1 MLVTLLREER
11 MRSFLSQVCD
21 QLNMRWAWEK
31 VKRAS
36 VPGDIWI
43 DEADLAH
50 FEVHLG
56 RELRSLGDDLCSGR
70 FRMSPIRPMAFPK
83 NPDGDGNPRVRQYF
97 HFAVRDQVA
106 WTAVVNVLG
115 HHVDARMPVW
125 SYGNRLFRSAWI
137 EEDPHGNRIRKV
149 GPYRHS
155 SGRIYRPFQQAW
167 PLFRRHIALAVS
179 AAAHGHAKEDNLDD
193 DEREELGLQ
202 RRMRQA
208 DQCPFVLADYWT
220 NLSTDTDKSEIYWA
234 SVDLEKF
241 YPSIPLT
248 ACVDAISQSV
258 PAELRQEV
266 QRLLKTL
273 TQLPLD
279 LEGWTNAELKLIE
292 LDESRKTF
300 HKIPTGLM
308 VSGFLANAALL
319 KVDQEVQQTLPR
331 GRVAHFRYVDDHVIL
346 AKTFEELLKWI
357 DHYKEVIDRLGS
369 GASINPAKTEPKALG
384 DFLGASDT
392 SKCVAGSDLWIRA
405 QDECRLDPEFPT
417 PLMTKTIALVSAIG
431 RTDFTALEDNELSIL
446 SQQLEHLLLVDVPE
460 AEMPER
466 TRLAFA
472 ATRLARVAEARL
484 AAPETLD
491 VRHGGSGQ
499 SRTTGSHATS
509 RKGESVSFD
518 PVASLTGINDPQINA
533 RLAGIADRVFGLVR
547 RVLRKRPDRV
557 RLWTHALTIAR
568 RLGAT
573 GLEHLFDDIERYAR
587 DPVNRLAASY
597 ILGNSYAVLAAETL
611 RATQLLVDTNA
622 AGWRRAA
629 ALRSLQD
636 IARFTNRGLP
646 EADRWFVQKSLNQL
660 FISVYCATV
669 LLEQSPGSLQL
680 LGQRLSQS
688 FVDRGRSLLSSN
700 DVPPDL
706 RVALAWWGCKFDLR
720 KPVRRASDL
729 IIHLGTLVEGLPES
743 DDLWTFFPADVPI
756 ATLLRIAS
764 APRPTQANQEGWW
777 FDALMGRP
785 DRPDIQQVTAR
796 SPAASRVR
804 ASLEG
809 AETGKL
815 LPLPV
820 WATKIWNSHDPEI
833 TKEWRLGEWACL
845 EIVRQAALLLS
856 STAET
861 LDQAYLKR
869 ASRKDTY
876 TRSHCAH
883 PLNFALPSHL
893 IDTTAVSWHEW
904 RQKLREPRI
913 GALRHI
919 PQRRQIYDRRYAP
932 LVVSDI
938 GAAQNPIRGL
948 GLCLFALLSRS
959 FLLPA
964 QWNGLGH
971 ESMLRHLPQ
980 LLRDEITYSSATLG
994 VLEACL
1000 QPRAAENVFA
1010 GLNQTWSL
1018 NFDDD
1023 TEHDPVS
1030 LVDTADLAR
1039 VISIAQNELEA
1050 NQISTFNQQSRQV
1063 TPVNLMHLTDA
1074 DWKRYFEMGP
1084 T

>member
-1 MLVTLLREER
+1 ML
-11 MRSFLSQVCD
+11 SFLSQVCD

-43 DEADLAH
+43 DEADLAS

-56 RELRSLGDDLCSGR
+56 RELQSLSDDLRSGK

-97 HFAVRDQVA
+97 HFTVRDQVA

-115 HHVDARMPVW
+115 SYVDAQMPVW

-137 EEDPHGNRIRKV
+137 EEDIHGKKTRKV

-167 PLFRRHIALAVS
+167 PLFRRHVALAVS
-179 AAAHGHAKEDNLDD
+179 AAAHGHDRVDNLDD

-202 RRMRQA
+202 HRMHKA
-208 DQCPFVLADYWT
+208 DRCPFVLADYWT
-220 NLSTDTDKSEIYWA
+220 SSPTDDNKSDIYWA

-248 ACVDAISQSV
+248 ACVDAICQAV
-258 PAELRQEV
+258 PADLRPQVEP
-266 QRLLKTL
+266 LLKTL

-279 LEGWTNAELKLIE
+279 LDGWTDTDLRHIE

-300 HKIPTGLM
+300 RRIPTGLM

-319 KVDQEVQQTLPR
+319 QVDQEVQKSLPS

-346 AKTFEELLKWI
+346 AKTFEELVKWI
-357 DHYKEVIDRLGS
+357 DHYKGVIERLGS
-369 GASINPAKTEPKALG
+369 GACINPAKTEPKALG
-384 DFLGASDT
+384 ELLGTSDAS
-392 SKCVAGSDLWIRA
+392 KRLAGSSEWNRA
-405 QDECRLDPEFPT
+405 RDECRLDPEFPT

-484 AAPETLD
+484 AAPETLNTRD
-491 VRHGGSGQ
+491 RGPGP
-499 SRTTGSHATS
+499 SRATGSPADGFKYQDS
-509 RKGESVSFD
+509 SSD
-518 PVASLTGINDPQINA
+518 PIASLTGITDAQIHA
-533 RLAGIADRVFGLVR
+533 RLAGIADRVFGMVR
-547 RVLRKRPDRV
+547 RVLHERPDRV

-573 GLEHLFDDIERYAR
+573 GLELLFDDINRYALDR
-587 DPVNRLAASY
+587 VNRLAASY
-597 ILGNSYAVLAAETL
+597 ILGNSYAVLAAETV
-611 RATQLLVDTNA
+611 RAAQLLVDTNA

-629 ALRSLQD
+629 ALRSLRD
-636 IARFTNRGLP
+636 IARLTNRGVP
-646 EADRWFVQKSLNQL
+646 VADRWFVQKSLNQ
-660 FISVYCATV
+660 FFVGVYCAAV

-680 LGQRLSQS
+680 LGQQLSQS
-688 FVDRGRSLLSSN
+688 FVDKGRALLSSD
-700 DVPPDL
+700 DVAPDL

-720 KPVRRASDL
+720 KPVRRASEL
-729 IIHLGTLVEGLPES
+729 ILHLGTLVDDLPES
-743 DDLWTFFPADVPI
+743 DDLWTFFPADAPI
-756 ATLLRIAS
+756 APLARIAS
-764 APRPTQANQEGWW
+764 STRPAKTRQEGWW
-777 FDALMGRP
+777 FDALMGRLN
-785 DRPDIQQVTAR
+785 RSDIQQATTH

-804 ASLEG
+804 ALLDG
-809 AETGKL
+809 TDMGKL

-820 WATKIWNSHDPEI
+820 WATKIWSSHDPGI
-833 TKEWRLGEWACL
+833 KQEWRIGEWTCL

-856 STAET
+856 TASET
-861 LDQAYLKR
+861 LDQDYLQR
-869 ASRKDTY
+869 ASRKDTD

-893 IDTTAVSWHEW
+893 IDTPTVSWHEW
-904 RQKLREPRI
+904 KQKLRESGVGTLRQVPR
-913 GALRHI
+913 
-919 PQRRQIYDRRYAP
+919 RRQIYDRRYAP
-932 LVVSDI
+932 LVGSEI

-959 FLLPA
+959 FLLPV

-994 VLEACL
+994 ILEACL

-1010 GLNQTWSL
+1010 GLHQAWRPD
-1018 NFDDD
+1018 FDDD

-1030 LVDTADLAR
+1030 LIDTADLAR
-1039 VISIAQNELEA
+1039 IISIAQNELEG

-1063 TPVNLMHLTDA
+1063 TPVNLMHLTEV
-1074 DWKRYFEMGP
+1074 DWKRYFDMG
-1084 T
+1084 TA

>member
-1 MLVTLLREER
+1 MH
-11 MRSFLSQVCD
+11 SFVSQVCD
-21 QLNMRWAWEK
+21 QQNMRWAWEK

-43 DEADLAH
+43 DEADLAY

-56 RELRSLGDDLCSGR
+56 RELQSLGDDLLSR
-70 FRMSPIRPMAFPK
+70 KFRMSPIRPMAFPK

-97 HFAVRDQVA
+97 HFTVRDQVA
-106 WTAVVNVLG
+106 WAAVVNVLG
-115 HHVDARMPVW
+115 RYVDARMPVW

-137 EEDPHGNRIRKV
+137 EEDIHGKKIRKI

-167 PLFRRHIALAVS
+167 PLFRRHVALAVS
-179 AAAHGHAKEDNLDD
+179 AAAQGHKKVENLDD

-202 RRMRQA
+202 HSMHKA
-208 DQCPFVLADYWT
+208 DRCPFVLADYWT
-220 NLSTDTDKSEIYWA
+220 SLPTDANKSDIYWA

-241 YPSIPLT
+241 YPSIPLA

-258 PAELRQEV
+258 PAELRPEV
-266 QRLLKTL
+266 QQLLKTL

-279 LEGWTNAELKLIE
+279 LEGWTDTELKHIE

-300 HKIPTGLM
+300 RRIPTGLL

-319 KVDQEVQQTLPR
+319 QVDQEVKRSLPS

-346 AKTFEELLKWI
+346 AKTFDELVKWI
-357 DHYKEVIDRLGS
+357 DHYKDVIERLGS

-384 DFLGASDT
+384 ELLGTSDAS
-392 SKCVAGSDLWIRA
+392 KRVAGSDQWNRA
-405 QDECRLDPEFPT
+405 QDDCRLDPEFPT

-484 AAPETLD
+484 AAPETLSI
-491 VRHGGSGQ
+491 RHGGSGQ
-499 SRTTGSHATS
+499 SRATGSQAKD
-509 RKGESVSFD
+509 RKGQDSSLD
-518 PVASLTGINDPQINA
+518 PIASLTGINDAQIHA
-533 RLAGIADRVFGLVR
+533 RLVGIADRVFGLVR
-547 RVLRKRPDRV
+547 RVLHERPDRV

-573 GLEHLFDDIERYAR
+573 GLELLFDDIDRYAR

-597 ILGNSYAVLAAETL
+597 ILGNYYAVLAAETV
-611 RATQLLVDTNA
+611 RAAQLLVDTNA

-629 ALRSLQD
+629 ALRSLRD
-636 IARFTNRGLP
+636 IARLTNRGVP
-646 EADRWFVQKSLNQL
+646 AADRWFVQKSLNQ
-660 FISVYCATV
+660 FFVGVYCATV
-669 LLEQSPGSLQL
+669 LLEQSPGTMQL
-680 LGQRLSQS
+680 VGQRLSQP
-688 FVDRGRSLLSSN
+688 FVDKGRALLSSD
-700 DVPPDL
+700 DVAPDL

-729 IIHLGTLVEGLPES
+729 IFHLGTLVDGLPES
-743 DDLWTFFPADVPI
+743 DDLWTFFPADAPI
-756 ATLLRIAS
+756 APLARIAS
-764 APRPTQANQEGWW
+764 ATRSIQANQEGWW
-777 FDALMGRP
+777 FDALMGRL
-785 DRPDIQQVTAR
+785 DLPDIQRVTAL

-804 ASLEG
+804 TLLDGS
-809 AETGKL
+809 ETGNL

-820 WATKIWNSHDPEI
+820 WATRIWGSRDPGI
-833 TKEWRLGEWACL
+833 TKEWRLGEWTCL

-856 STAET
+856 TAAET
-861 LDQAYLKR
+861 LDQNYLQR
-869 ASRKDTY
+869 ASRKGTD

-893 IDTTAVSWHEW
+893 IDTRAVSWQEW
-904 RQKLREPRI
+904 RQKLREP
-913 GALRHI
+913 GVGVLRQV
-919 PQRRQIYDRRYAP
+919 PQRRQIYDRRYSP
-932 LVVSDI
+932 LVVSEI
-938 GAAQNPIRGL
+938 GSAQNPIRGL

-994 VLEACL
+994 ILEACL

-1010 GLNQTWSL
+1010 GLHQAWSPD
-1018 NFDDD
+1018 FDDD

-1030 LVDTADLAR
+1030 LIDVADLAR
-1039 VISIAQNELEA
+1039 IISIAQNELEG

-1063 TPVNLMHLTDA
+1063 TPVNLMHLTDV
-1074 DWKRYFEMGP
+1074 DWKRYFEIGP
-1084 T
+1084 A

>member
-1 MLVTLLREER
+1 
-11 MRSFLSQVCD
+11 
-21 QLNMRWAWEK
+21 MRWAWEK

-43 DEADLAH
+43 DEADVAA

-56 RELRSLGDDLCSGR
+56 RELQRLADDLRSGK

-97 HFAVRDQVA
+97 HFTVRDQVA
-106 WTAVVNVLG
+106 WVAVVNVLG
-115 HHVDARMPVW
+115 RFVDERMPVW

-137 EEDPHGNRIRKV
+137 EEDDLGKKLRKI

-167 PLFRRHIALAVS
+167 PLFRRHVALAVS
-179 AAAHGHAKEDNLDD
+179 AAAHGHGRIDNLDD
-193 DEREELGLQ
+193 DEREELDLQ
-202 RRMRQA
+202 RRMHKA
-208 DQCPFVLADYWT
+208 DRCPFVLAEYWT
-220 NLSTDTDKSEIYWA
+220 SLPTDANKSDIYWA

-241 YPSIPLT
+241 YPSIPLA

-258 PAELRQEV
+258 PADFRSEV
-266 QRLLKTL
+266 LQLLKTL
-273 TQLPLD
+273 TYLPLD
-279 LEGWTNAELKLIE
+279 LTGWTDAELKHIE

-300 HKIPTGLM
+300 RRIPTGLM

-319 KVDQEVQQTLPR
+319 KVDEEVQKSLPS

-346 AKTFEELLKWI
+346 AKTFEELVKWI
-357 DHYKEVIDRLGS
+357 EHYKSVIERLGS
-369 GASINPAKTEPKALG
+369 GASINPAKTEPEALG
-384 DFLGASDT
+384 VLLGTSDAI
-392 SKCVAGSDLWIRA
+392 KRAAGSAQWIRA
-405 QDECRLDPEFPT
+405 KDDCRLDPEFPT

-484 AAPETLD
+484 ASPETLD
-491 VRHGGSGQ
+491 IRHAGVG
-499 SRTTGSHATS
+499 RTRLVGVPTKGH
-509 RKGESVSFD
+509 KGEDSSID
-518 PVASLTGINDPQINA
+518 PIASLTGINDAQIHA
-533 RLAGIADRVFGLVR
+533 RLAGTADRVFALVR
-547 RVLRKRPDRV
+547 RVLHKRPDRV

-573 GLEHLFDDIERYAR
+573 GLELLFNDIDRYAR

-597 ILGNSYAVLAAETL
+597 VLGNSYAVLAAETV
-611 RATQLLVDTNA
+611 RAAQLLVDTNA

-629 ALRSLQD
+629 ALRSLRD
-636 IARFTNRGLP
+636 IARLTNRGIP
-646 EADRWFVQKSLNQL
+646 AADRWFVQKSLNQ
-660 FISVYCATV
+660 FFVGVYCANV
-669 LLEQSPGSLQL
+669 LLEQSPDCSQL
-680 LGQRLSQS
+680 LGQRLSQA
-688 FVDRGRSLLSSN
+688 FVDKGRALLSTDS
-700 DVPPDL
+700 VAPDL

-729 IIHLGTLVEGLPES
+729 IFHLGTLVDGLPES
-743 DDLWTFFPADVPI
+743 DDLWTFFPADAPI
-756 ATLLRIAS
+756 APLVRIAS
-764 APRPTQANQEGWW
+764 ATRPIQANLEGWW
-777 FDALMGRP
+777 FDALMDRL
-785 DRPDIQQVTAR
+785 DRPDIQHLTAI
-796 SPAASRVR
+796 SSAASRVR
-804 ASLEG
+804 ASLVG
-809 AETGKL
+809 SETGKML
-815 LPLPV
+815 ALPV
-820 WATKIWNSHDPEI
+820 WAKKIWGSQDPGI
-833 TKEWRLGEWACL
+833 AKEWRLGEWTCL

-856 STAET
+856 TTSET
-861 LDQAYLKR
+861 LDQNYLR
-869 ASRKDTY
+869 HASRKGNDA
-876 TRSHCAH
+876 RSNCAH

-893 IDTTAVSWHEW
+893 IDTPAVSWQEW
-904 RQKLREPRI
+904 KQKLREPGI
-913 GALRHI
+913 GVLRRV

-932 LVVSDI
+932 LVVSEI
-938 GAAQNPIRGL
+938 GSAQNPIRGL

-959 FLLPA
+959 FLLPV

-980 LLRDEITYSSATLG
+980 LLWDEITYSTATLG
-994 VLEACL
+994 ILEACL

-1010 GLNQTWSL
+1010 GLHQTWSP
-1018 NFDDD
+1018 NVDDD

-1030 LVDTADLAR
+1030 LIDTADLAR
-1039 VISIAQNELEA
+1039 IISIAQNELEG

-1063 TPVNLMHLTDA
+1063 TPVNLMHLTSV
-1074 DWKRYFEMGP
+1074 DWKGYFEMGP
-1084 T
+1084 A

>member
-1 MLVTLLREER
+1 

-43 DEADLAH
+43 DEADLAL

-56 RELRSLGDDLCSGR
+56 RELRSLGDDLRSGR

-97 HFAVRDQVA
+97 HFTVRDQVA

-115 HHVDARMPVW
+115 RYVDAQMPVW

-137 EEDPHGNRIRKV
+137 EEDLHGNKIRKV

-179 AAAHGHAKEDNLDD
+179 AAAHGHSKVGNLDD
-193 DEREELGLQ
+193 DEREELGFQ
-202 RRMRQA
+202 HRMHRA
-208 DQCPFVLADYWT
+208 DQCPFVLAENWT
-220 NLSTDTDKSEIYWA
+220 SLPTDLNKGDIYWA

-248 ACVDAISQSV
+248 ACVDAISKSV
-258 PAELRQEV
+258 PAELRPEV

-279 LEGWTNAELKLIE
+279 LEGWTDAELKLIE

-300 HKIPTGLM
+300 RRIPTGLM

-319 KVDQEVQQTLPR
+319 PVDQEVQQTLPR

-346 AKTFEELLKWI
+346 AKTFEELMKWI
-357 DHYKEVIDRLGS
+357 DHYKDVIDRLGS

-384 DFLGASDT
+384 ELLGTSDT
-392 SKCVAGSDLWIRA
+392 SKRVAGSDLWNRA
-405 QDECRLDPEFPT
+405 QKECRLDPEFPT

-472 ATRLARVAEARL
+472 ATRLARIAEVRL

-491 VRHGGSGQ
+491 TRHSRSGQ
-499 SRTTGSHATS
+499 SQTTGSQATS
-509 RKGESVSFD
+509 RNGESPSLD
-518 PVASLTGINDPQINA
+518 PIASLTGINDLEIHA

-547 RVLRKRPDRV
+547 RVLHERPDRV

-573 GLEHLFDDIERYAR
+573 GLALLFDDIDRYAH

-597 ILGNSYAVLAAETL
+597 IRGNSYAVLAAETV
-611 RATQLLVDTNA
+611 RAAQLLVDTDA

-629 ALRSLQD
+629 ALRSLRD

-646 EADRWFVQKSLNQL
+646 EADRWFVQKSLDQL
-660 FISVYCATV
+660 CVGVYCATV
-669 LLEQSPGSLQL
+669 LLEQSPGTLQL
-680 LGQRLSQS
+680 LGERLSQP
-688 FVDRGRSLLSSN
+688 FFDRGRALLTGH

-706 RVALAWWGCKFDLR
+706 RVALVWWGCKFDLR

-729 IIHLGTLVEGLPES
+729 ILHLGALVEGLPES
-743 DDLWTFFPADVPI
+743 DDLWTFFPADAPI
-756 ATLLRIAS
+756 APLLRIAS
-764 APRPTQANQEGWW
+764 ANRPTQANQEGWW
-777 FDALMGRP
+777 FDALMGRI
-785 DRPDIQQVTAR
+785 DHPDIRHVAAL

-804 ASLEG
+804 KSLQG
-809 AETGKL
+809 SETGKFL
-815 LPLPV
+815 SLPV
-820 WATKIWNSHDPEI
+820 WATQIWGSRDPGI
-833 TKEWRLGEWACL
+833 RKEWRLGEWTCL

-856 STAET
+856 YTAET
-861 LDQAYLKR
+861 LDQDYLQR
-869 ASRKDTY
+869 ASRKDTD

-893 IDTTAVSWHEW
+893 IDTAAVSWQEW
-904 RQKLREPRI
+904 KHKLREPGI
-913 GALRHI
+913 GVLRLA

-932 LVVSDI
+932 LVVSEI
-938 GAAQNPIRGL
+938 SSAQNPIRGL

-959 FLLPA
+959 FLLPV

-980 LLRDEITYSSATLG
+980 LLRDEINYSSATLG
-994 VLEACL
+994 ILEACL
-1000 QPRAAENVFA
+1000 QPRATENVFA
-1010 GLNQTWSL
+1010 RLHQAWGQG
-1018 NFDDD
+1018 FDDD
-1023 TEHDPVS
+1023 TEHDPIG
-1030 LVDTADLAR
+1030 LIDTANLAR

-1063 TPVNLMHLTDA
+1063 TPVNLMHLTDV

-1084 T
+1084 A

>member
-1 MLVTLLREER
+1 MP
-11 MRSFLSQVCD
+11 SFLSQVCD

-43 DEADLAH
+43 DEADLAS

-56 RELRSLGDDLCSGR
+56 HELQSLGDDLCSGR

-97 HFAVRDQVA
+97 HFTIRDQVA

-115 HHVDARMPVW
+115 RYVDTRMPVW
-125 SYGNRLFRSAWI
+125 SYGNRLFRSTWI
-137 EEDPHGNRIRKV
+137 EEDLHGNKIRKI

-179 AAAHGHAKEDNLDD
+179 AAAHGHSKADNIDD
-193 DEREELGLQ
+193 DEREEFELQ
-202 RRMRQA
+202 HQMHRA
-208 DQCPFVLADYWT
+208 DRCPFVFPDYWT
-220 NLSTDTDKSEIYWA
+220 SSATDPPNREIFWA

-248 ACVDAISQSV
+248 ASVDAISLCV
-258 PAELRQEV
+258 PAELRPEV

-279 LEGWTNAELKLIE
+279 LEGWTDAELKHIE

-300 HKIPTGLM
+300 RRIPTGLM

-319 KVDQEVQQTLPR
+319 QVDHEVQKTLPL

-346 AKTFEELLKWI
+346 AKTFDELIKWI
-357 DHYKEVIDRLGS
+357 DHYKDVIDRLGS
-369 GASINPAKTEPKALG
+369 GANINPSKTEPKALG
-384 DFLGASDT
+384 DLLGASDD
-392 SKCVAGSDLWIRA
+392 SRRVAGSDLWNRA

-491 VRHGGSGQ
+491 IRHGGAGRFREIRSQ
-499 SRTTGSHATS
+499 VSSRNG
-509 RKGESVSFD
+509 GD
-518 PVASLTGINDPQINA
+518 PSIDPIAALTGISDPQIHT

-547 RVLRKRPDRV
+547 KVLHERPDRV

-573 GLEHLFDDIERYAR
+573 GLELLFDDIDHYAR

-597 ILGNSYAVLAAETL
+597 IRGNSYAVLAAETV
-611 RATQLLVDTNA
+611 RAAQLLIDPDV

-629 ALRSLQD
+629 ALRSLRD
-636 IARFTNRGLP
+636 ITKLTNRGVP
-646 EADRWFVQKSLNQL
+646 EADRWFVQKSLNQ
-660 FISVYCATV
+660 FFVGVYCATA
-669 LLEQSPGSLQL
+669 LLEQSPNSFHL
-680 LGQRLSQS
+680 LGQRPSQK
-688 FVDRGRSLLSSN
+688 FVEKGRALLSSD
-700 DVPPDL
+700 DVSPDL
-706 RVALAWWGCKFDLR
+706 RVAFAWWGCKFDLR
-720 KPVRRASDL
+720 KPVRRATDL
-729 IIHLGTLVEGLPES
+729 IIHLGNCIAELPES
-743 DDLWTFFPADVPI
+743 DDFWTFFPADAPTAPLV
-756 ATLLRIAS
+756 RIAS
-764 APRPTQANQEGWW
+764 GTRPIQANQEGWW
-777 FDALMGRP
+777 FDALMGRL
-785 DRPDIQQVTAR
+785 DRPDLQQVATL

-804 ASLEG
+804 TSLQGSEAG
-809 AETGKL
+809 QL

-820 WATKIWNSHDPEI
+820 WATKIWGSRDPGI
-833 TKEWRLGEWACL
+833 TREWRLGEWTCL

-856 STAET
+856 PTET
-861 LDQAYLKR
+861 LNNDYLQR
-869 ASRKDTY
+869 ASRRDARA
-876 TRSHCAH
+876 RSHCAH

-893 IDTTAVSWHEW
+893 IDMTAVSWQEW
-904 RQKLREPRI
+904 KQKLRQSGVGVVRQV
-913 GALRHI
+913 

-932 LVVSDI
+932 LVMTEI
-938 GAAQNPIRGL
+938 GSAQNPIRGL
-948 GLCLFALLSRS
+948 GLCLFALLSRA
-959 FLLPA
+959 FLLPV

-980 LLRDEITYSSATLG
+980 LLREEITYSSATLG
-994 VLEACL
+994 ILEACL
-1000 QPRAAENVFA
+1000 QPRTAENVFA
-1010 GLNQTWSL
+1010 SLHQAWSPD
-1018 NFDDD
+1018 FDDD

-1030 LVDTADLAR
+1030 LIDAADLAR
-1039 VISIAQNELEA
+1039 IISIAQDELEA
-1050 NQISTFNQQSRQV
+1050 NQVSTFNQQSRQV
-1063 TPVNLMHLTDA
+1063 TPVNLMHLTDV
-1074 DWKRYFEMGP
+1074 DWKRYFDMGSV
-1084 T
+1084 

>member
-1 MLVTLLREER
+1 

-43 DEADLAH
+43 DEADLAS

-56 RELRSLGDDLCSGR
+56 RELQNLGDDLRSGR
-70 FRMSPIRPMAFPK
+70 FRMSPIRPMSFPK
-83 NPDGDGNPRVRQYF
+83 NPDEDGNPRVRQYF
-97 HFAVRDQVA
+97 HFTVRDQVA

-115 HHVDARMPVW
+115 RYVDSQMPVW
-125 SYGNRLFRSAWI
+125 SYGNRLFRSSWI
-137 EEDPHGNRIRKV
+137 EEDLNGNKIRKT

-167 PLFRRHIALAVS
+167 PLFRRHVALAVS
-179 AAAHGHAKEDNLDD
+179 AAVRGHTKADNLDD
-193 DEREELGLQ
+193 DEREELRIQ
-202 RRMRQA
+202 HQMHQA
-208 DQCPFVLADYWT
+208 DRCPFVFADYWT
-220 NLSTDTDKSEIYWA
+220 SLPTDPDKGDIYWA

-258 PAELRQEV
+258 PAELKQEV
-266 QRLLKTL
+266 RQLLKTL

-279 LEGWTNAELKLIE
+279 LEGWTDAELKYIE

-300 HKIPTGLM
+300 HRIPTGLM

-319 KVDQEVQQTLPR
+319 QVDQEVQQTLPR

-346 AKTFEELLKWI
+346 AKTFEELVHWI
-357 DHYKEVIDRLGS
+357 EYYKDVIDRIGS
-369 GASINPAKTEPKALG
+369 GASINPAKTEPKVLG
-384 DFLGASDT
+384 EFLGSSDT
-392 SKCVAGSDLWIRA
+392 SKRVAGSDLWNRA
-405 QDECRLDPEFPT
+405 KDECRLDPEFPT

-484 AAPETLD
+484 AAPETLNT
-491 VRHGGSGQ
+491 RHCGSGGGQTTQ
-499 SRTTGSHATS
+499 SQAAGRNN
-509 RKGESVSFD
+509 ESPSLD
-518 PVASLTGINDPQINA
+518 PIAALTGINDSQIHA
-533 RLAGIADRVFGLVR
+533 RLAGIADRVFGLIR
-547 RVLRKRPDRV
+547 KVLHERPDRV

-568 RLGAT
+568 RLGST
-573 GLEHLFDDIERYAR
+573 GLGHLFDDIERYAHH
-587 DPVNRLAASY
+587 PVNRLAASY
-597 ILGNSYAVLAAETL
+597 ILGNSYAVLAAETV
-611 RATQLLVDTNA
+611 RAAQLFVDTNA

-629 ALRSLQD
+629 ALRFLRD
-636 IARFTNRGLP
+636 IAKLTNRDLP
-646 EADRWFVQKSLNQL
+646 EVDRWFVQKSQNQ
-660 FISVYCATV
+660 FFVGVYCAALV
-669 LLEQSPGSLQL
+669 LEQSPGSLQL
-680 LGQRLSQS
+680 LGEQLSQRL
-688 FVDRGRSLLSSN
+688 VDKGRALLTSD
-700 DVPPDL
+700 DVSADL

-729 IIHLGTLVEGLPES
+729 IIHLGTLVEGLSES
-743 DDLWTFFPADVPI
+743 NDLWTFFPADAPI
-756 ATLLRIAS
+756 APLERIAS
-764 APRPTQANQEGWW
+764 ATGRTQTKWDGWW
-777 FDALMGRP
+777 FEALMGRL
-785 DRPDIQQVTAR
+785 DRTDIQQVAAL
-796 SPAASRVR
+796 SPAADRVR
-804 ASLEG
+804 RSLSGSEKG
-809 AETGKL
+809 NL

-820 WATKIWNSHDPEI
+820 WAEKIWGSRDPRV
-833 TKEWRLGEWACL
+833 TKEWRLGEWTCL
-845 EIVRQAALLLS
+845 EIIRQAALLLS
-856 STAET
+856 STAQT
-861 LDQAYLKR
+861 LDQDYLQR
-869 ASRKDTY
+869 ASRNDPDTRY
-876 TRSHCAH
+876 HCAH

-893 IDTTAVSWHEW
+893 IDTAAASWQEW
-904 RQKLREPRI
+904 KQKLREPGNGVLRQVP
-913 GALRHI
+913 LRH
-919 PQRRQIYDRRYAP
+919 RIYDRRYAP
-932 LVVSDI
+932 LVVSEI
-938 GAAQNPIRGL
+938 GSAQNPIRGL

-959 FLLPA
+959 FLLPV

-994 VLEACL
+994 ILEACL
-1000 QPRAAENVFA
+1000 QPRAAENILASLF
-1010 GLNQTWSL
+1010 QTWSPD
-1018 NFDDD
+1018 FDDD

-1030 LVDTADLAR
+1030 LIDAADLAR

-1063 TPVNLMHLTDA
+1063 TPVNLMHLTDV
-1074 DWKRYFEMGP
+1074 DWKLYFEMGP
-1084 T
+1084 A

>member
-1 MLVTLLREER
+1 

-36 VPGDIWI
+36 APGDIWI
-43 DEADLAH
+43 DEADLAN

-56 RELRSLGDDLCSGR
+56 RELQSIVDDLRSGR

-83 NPDGDGNPRVRQYF
+83 NPDGEGNPRVRQYF
-97 HFAVRDQVA
+97 HFMVRDQVA

-115 HHVDARMPVW
+115 LYVDKKMPVW

-137 EEDPHGNRIRKV
+137 EEDLQGKKTRKV
-149 GPYRHS
+149 GPYRHT

-179 AAAHGHAKEDNLDD
+179 AAAHGHSKVDNLDD
-193 DEREELGLQ
+193 EEHEELGLQ
-202 RRMRQA
+202 HRMHRA
-208 DQCPFVLADYWT
+208 DRCPFVLADDWT
-220 NLSTDTDKSEIYWA
+220 SLPTDINKGEIYWA

-241 YPSIPLT
+241 YPSIPLS
-248 ACVDAISQSV
+248 ACVEAISHSV
-258 PAELRQEV
+258 PGELRPEV

-279 LEGWTNAELKLIE
+279 LDGWTDSELRHIE
-292 LDESRKTF
+292 LDESRKMF

-319 KVDQEVQQTLPR
+319 PVDQEVEKMLPR

-346 AKTFEELLKWI
+346 AKTFEELIEWI
-357 DHYKEVIDRLGS
+357 DFYKEVIDRLGS

-384 DFLGASDT
+384 DLLGASDT
-392 SKCVAGSDLWIRA
+392 NTGIAGSDLWKRA

-484 AAPETLD
+484 ASPETLD
-491 VRHGGSGQ
+491 TRHSRSGQ
-499 SRTTGSHATS
+499 SQTADDQVNSS
-509 RKGESVSFD
+509 SGESTVLD
-518 PVASLTGINDPQINA
+518 PIAGLTGINDTQIHA

-547 RVLRKRPDRV
+547 KVLRERPDRV

-573 GLEHLFDDIERYAR
+573 GLELLFDDIGRYAR
-587 DPVNRLAASY
+587 DPVNKLASSY
-597 ILGNSYAVLAAETL
+597 ILGNSYAVLAAETV
-611 RATQLLVDTNA
+611 RAAQLLVDTNA

-629 ALRSLQD
+629 ALRSLRD
-636 IARFTNRGLP
+636 IASLTNRGLP
-646 EADRWFVQKSLNQL
+646 VADRWFVQKSLDQL
-660 FISVYCATV
+660 FVGVYCATV
-669 LLEQSPGSLQL
+669 LLEQSPGSLKL
-680 LGQRLSQS
+680 LGQGLSKP
-688 FVDRGRSLLSSN
+688 FANRGRALLSSHE
-700 DVPPDL
+700 VSPDL
-706 RVALAWWGCKFDLR
+706 RVALTWWGCKFDLR
-720 KPVRRASDL
+720 KPLRRASDL
-729 IIHLGTLVEGLPES
+729 IIHLGALVEGIPES
-743 DDLWTFFPADVPI
+743 DDLWTFFPVDAPI
-756 ATLLRIAS
+756 APLLRIAS
-764 APRPTQANQEGWW
+764 ANRAAQTNQQGWW
-777 FDALMGRP
+777 FDALMGRV
-785 DRPDIQQVTAR
+785 DHPDIQNVVALST
-796 SPAASRVR
+796 AASRVR
-804 ASLEG
+804 TSLEG
-809 AETGKL
+809 SESGKL

-820 WATKIWNSHDPEI
+820 WATKIWANRDSGI
-833 TKEWRLGEWACL
+833 TNEWRLGEWTCL

-856 STAET
+856 STTET
-861 LDQAYLKR
+861 LDQDYLQR
-869 ASRKDTY
+869 ASRKKTDTHVY
-876 TRSHCAH
+876 CAH

-893 IDTTAVSWHEW
+893 IDTVAVSWQEW
-904 RQKLREPRI
+904 KQKLREPNN
-913 GALRHI
+913 GVLRLVS
-919 PQRRQIYDRRYAP
+919 QRRQIYDRRYAP
-932 LVVSDI
+932 LILSDI
-938 GAAQNPIRGL
+938 GSTQNPIRGL

-959 FLLPA
+959 FLMPA
-964 QWNGLGH
+964 QWNGVGH

-994 VLEACL
+994 ILEACL
-1000 QPRAAENVFA
+1000 QPRVAENVFA
-1010 GLNQTWSL
+1010 GLHQAWGQG
-1018 NFDDD
+1018 FDDD
-1023 TEHDPVS
+1023 TGHDPIG
-1030 LVDTADLAR
+1030 LIDTADLAR

-1063 TPVNLMHLTDA
+1063 TPVNLMHLTNV
-1074 DWKRYFEMGP
+1074 DWKHYFEMGP
-1084 T
+1084 A

>member
-1 MLVTLLREER
+1 

-43 DEADLAH
+43 DEADLAA

-56 RELRSLGDDLCSGR
+56 RELQRLADDLRSGK

-83 NPDGDGNPRVRQYF
+83 NPDEEGNSRVRQYF
-97 HFAVRDQVA
+97 HFTVRDQVA
-106 WTAVVNVLG
+106 WVAVVNVIG
-115 HHVDARMPVW
+115 HFVDECMPVW

-137 EEDPHGNRIRKV
+137 EEDDLGIKLRKI

-167 PLFRRHIALAVS
+167 PLFRRHVALAVS
-179 AAAHGHAKEDNLDD
+179 AAARGHDRVDNLDD
-193 DEREELGLQ
+193 DEREELDLQ
-202 RRMRQA
+202 RRMRKA
-208 DQCPFVLADYWT
+208 DRCPFVLADYWT
-220 NLSTDTDKSEIYWA
+220 SLPADAKKSDIYWA

-241 YPSIPLT
+241 YPSIPLA

-258 PAELRQEV
+258 PPKLRPEV
-266 QRLLKTL
+266 QQLLKTL

-279 LEGWTNAELKLIE
+279 LDGWTDTELKHIE
-292 LDESRKTF
+292 LDGSRKTF
-300 HKIPTGLM
+300 RGIPTGLM

-319 KVDQEVQQTLPR
+319 KVDQEVQKSLPI

-346 AKTFEELLKWI
+346 AKTFEELVKWI
-357 DHYKEVIDRLGS
+357 DHYKSMIEKLGA

-384 DFLGASDT
+384 ALLGANDS
-392 SKCVAGSDLWIRA
+392 SQRVVGADLWNRA

-431 RTDFTALEDNELSIL
+431 RTNFTALEDNELSIL

-472 ATRLARVAEARL
+472 ATRLARVAEVRL
-484 AAPETLD
+484 ASPETLD
-491 VRHGGSGQ
+491 IRHSGSEG
-499 SRTTGSHATS
+499 SRVARMQT
-509 RKGESVSFD
+509 KGDKYDDSSLD
-518 PVASLTGINDPQINA
+518 PMVSLTGINDGQTHA
-533 RLAGIADRVFGLVR
+533 RIAAIADRVFGLVR
-547 RVLRKRPDRV
+547 RVLHKRPDRV

-573 GLEHLFDDIERYAR
+573 GLELLFEDIDRYAR

-597 ILGNSYAVLAAETL
+597 ILGNSYAVLAAETV
-611 RATQLLVDTNA
+611 RAAQLLVDTNA

-629 ALRSLQD
+629 ALRSLRD
-636 IARFTNRGLP
+636 IARLTNRGLP
-646 EADRWFVQKSLNQL
+646 AVDRWFVQKSLNQ
-660 FISVYCATV
+660 FFVGVYCATV
-669 LLEQSPGSLQL
+669 VLEQFPGSLQL
-680 LGQRLSQS
+680 LGQRLSQA
-688 FVDRGRSLLSSN
+688 FVDQGRRLLST
-700 DVPPDL
+700 DGVAPDL

-720 KPVRRASDL
+720 KPVRRASEL
-729 IIHLGTLVEGLPES
+729 ILHLGALVDDLPES
-743 DDLWTFFPADVPI
+743 DDLWTFFPADAPI
-756 ATLLRIAS
+756 APLARIAS
-764 APRPTQANQEGWW
+764 ATRPVQANLEGWW
-777 FDALMGRP
+777 FDALMDRL
-785 DRPDIQQVTAR
+785 DRPDIQRATDL

-804 ASLEG
+804 TSLVGSEAG
-809 AETGKL
+809 RL

-820 WATKIWNSHDPEI
+820 WATKIWGSHDPEI
-833 TKEWRLGEWACL
+833 TKEWRLGEWTCL
-845 EIVRQAALLLS
+845 EIIRQAAMLLS
-856 STAET
+856 TAAET
-861 LDQAYLKR
+861 LDHDYIQR
-869 ASRKDTY
+869 ASRKDNA
-876 TRSHCAH
+876 TRSNCAH

-893 IDTTAVSWHEW
+893 IDTPAVSWQEW
-904 RQKLREPRI
+904 KNKLRQPGI
-913 GALRHI
+913 GALRQV
-919 PQRRQIYDRRYAP
+919 PRQRQIYDRRYAP
-932 LVVSDI
+932 LVLSDI
-938 GAAQNPIRGL
+938 GSAQNPIRGL

-959 FLLPA
+959 FLLPV

-994 VLEACL
+994 ILEACL
-1000 QPRAAENVFA
+1000 QPRAAENIFA
-1010 GLNQTWSL
+1010 NLHQVWSP

-1023 TEHDPVS
+1023 TEHDPIS
-1030 LVDTADLAR
+1030 LIDTADLAR
-1039 VISIAQNELEA
+1039 IISIAQNELEG

-1063 TPVNLMHLTDA
+1063 TPVNLMHLTDV
-1074 DWKRYFEMGP
+1074 DWKSYFEMGP
-1084 T
+1084 A

>member
-1 MLVTLLREER
+1 MH
-11 MRSFLSQVCD
+11 SFLSQVCD

-56 RELRSLGDDLCSGR
+56 RELLSLGDDLRSGR

-83 NPDGDGNPRVRQYF
+83 NPDEEGKPRVRQYF
-97 HFAVRDQVA
+97 HFTVRDQVA

-115 HHVDARMPVW
+115 RYVDEQMPVW
-125 SYGNRLFRSAWI
+125 SYGNRLFRSTWI
-137 EEDPHGNRIRKV
+137 EEDLHGNKRRKV

-167 PLFRRHIALAVS
+167 PIFRRHIALAVS
-179 AAAHGHAKEDNLDD
+179 AATHGHSKAGNLDD
-193 DEREELGLQ
+193 DEREELELQ
-202 RRMRQA
+202 HRLEQA

-220 NLSTDTDKSEIYWA
+220 SLPTDSDKGDIYWA
-234 SVDLEKF
+234 SIDLEKF

-258 PAELRQEV
+258 PAELRPEV

-279 LEGWTNAELKLIE
+279 LDGWTDAELKHIE

-300 HKIPTGLM
+300 RRIPTGLM
-308 VSGFLANAALL
+308 ASGFLANAALL
-319 KVDQEVQQTLPR
+319 LVDQEVQQTLPR

-346 AKTFEELLKWI
+346 AKTFEELIKWI
-357 DHYKEVIDRLGS
+357 NHYKDVIDRLGS
-369 GASINPAKTEPKALG
+369 GARVNPAKTEPKVLG
-384 DFLGASDT
+384 ELLGASHT
-392 SKCVAGSDLWIRA
+392 SKCFAGSELWNRA
-405 QDECRLDPEFPT
+405 QDECRLDPDFPT

-431 RTDFTALEDNELSIL
+431 KTDFTTLEDNELSIL

-491 VRHGGSGQ
+491 IRHGEPGQ
-499 SRTTGSHATS
+499 SRTTRSKATS
-509 RKGESVSFD
+509 HNGEASSID
-518 PVASLTGINDPQINA
+518 PIASLTGINDSQIHA
-533 RLAGIADRVFGLVR
+533 RLAGIADRVLGLVR
-547 RVLRKRPDRV
+547 RVLRERPDRV

-573 GLEHLFDDIERYAR
+573 GLELLFNDIDHYAR
-587 DPVNRLAASY
+587 DPVNRLAANY
-597 ILGNSYAVLAAETL
+597 ILGNSYAVLAAETV
-611 RATQLLVDTNA
+611 RAAQLLVDTNV

-629 ALRSLQD
+629 ALRSLRD
-636 IARFTNRGLP
+636 IVRLTNRRLP
-646 EADRWFVQKSLNQL
+646 EADRWFVQKSLNQFFVGL
-660 FISVYCATV
+660 YCATV
-669 LLEQSPGSLQL
+669 LLEQSPSSSQL
-680 LGQRLSQS
+680 LGERLSQP
-688 FVDRGRSLLSSN
+688 FVDKGRALLTSDNVS
-700 DVPPDL
+700 PDL

-729 IIHLGTLVEGLPES
+729 IIHLGTLIDGLPES
-743 DDLWTFFPADVPI
+743 DDLWTFFPADAPI
-756 ATLLRIAS
+756 APLVRITS
-764 APRPTQANQEGWW
+764 ATRLTQAKQEGWW
-777 FDALMGRP
+777 FDALLGRL
-785 DRPDIQQVTAR
+785 DRPDIQQVAAL

-809 AETGKL
+809 SATGKL

-820 WATKIWNSHDPEI
+820 WAAKIWGSRDPGI
-833 TKEWRLGEWACL
+833 AKEWRLGEWTCL

-856 STAET
+856 STSPT
-861 LDQAYLKR
+861 LDQDYLQR
-869 ASRKDTY
+869 ASRKDTD
-876 TRSHCAH
+876 TRSNCAH

-893 IDTTAVSWHEW
+893 IDTAAVSWQEW
-904 RQKLREPRI
+904 KKLLREPGI
-913 GALRHI
+913 GVL
-919 PQRRQIYDRRYAP
+919 QRVSQRSQIYDIRYAP
-932 LVVSDI
+932 LVVSEI
-938 GAAQNPIRGL
+938 GSAQNPIRGL

-959 FLLPA
+959 FLLPV
-964 QWNGLGH
+964 QWNGPGH

-994 VLEACL
+994 ILEACL
-1000 QPRAAENVFA
+1000 QPRAAENLLA
-1010 GLNQTWSL
+1010 GLYQVWRPE
-1018 NFDDD
+1018 FDDD
-1023 TEHDPVS
+1023 TEHDPVP
-1030 LVDTADLAR
+1030 LIDTADLAR
-1039 VISIAQNELEA
+1039 VISIAQNELEK

-1063 TPVNLMHLTDA
+1063 TPVNLMHLTDV
-1074 DWKRYFEMGP
+1074 DWKHYFKMGP
-1084 T
+1084 A

>member
-1 MLVTLLREER
+1 
-11 MRSFLSQVCD
+11 MRSFLSEVCD

-43 DEADLAH
+43 DEADLAS

-56 RELRSLGDDLCSGR
+56 RELQSLSDDLCTGR

-97 HFAVRDQVA
+97 HFAVRDQIA

-115 HHVDARMPVW
+115 RYVDSQIPVW

-137 EEDPHGNRIRKV
+137 EEDLHGKKIRRI

-167 PLFRRHIALAVS
+167 PLFRRHIALSVS
-179 AAAHGHAKEDNLDD
+179 AAAHGHSKAENLDD
-193 DEREELGLQ
+193 DEREELELQ
-202 RRMRQA
+202 NQMQRA
-208 DQCPFVLADYWT
+208 DRCPFVFPDYWASSAVDS
-220 NLSTDTDKSEIYWA
+220 NNGDIFWA

-248 ACVDAISQSV
+248 ACVDAITNCV
-258 PAELRQEV
+258 PPEQRPEV

-273 TQLPLD
+273 TQLPLNID
-279 LEGWTNAELKLIE
+279 GWTDTELRHIE

-300 HKIPTGLM
+300 RRIPTGLM

-319 KVDQEVQQTLPR
+319 QVDHEVQKTLPL

-346 AKTFEELLKWI
+346 AKTFEDLMKWI
-357 DHYKEVIDRLGS
+357 DHYKDVIDRLGS
-369 GASINPAKTEPKALG
+369 GARINPSKTEPKALG
-384 DFLGASDT
+384 DLLGASDA
-392 SKCVAGSDLWIRA
+392 SKRLVGSDLWNRA
-405 QDECRLDPEFPT
+405 QDECRLDPDFPT

-491 VRHGGSGQ
+491 VRYGAAGKIQRVRSQVSSRDGS
-499 SRTTGSHATS
+499 
-509 RKGESVSFD
+509 D
-518 PVASLTGINDPQINA
+518 PSLDPIAALTGINDPLIHA

-547 RVLRKRPDRV
+547 KVLHERPDRV

-573 GLEHLFDDIERYAR
+573 GLELLFDDIDRYAR

-597 ILGNSYAVLAAETL
+597 IRGNSYAVLAAETV
-611 RATQLLVDTNA
+611 RAAQLLIDPDA

-629 ALRSLQD
+629 ALRSLRD
-636 IARFTNRGLP
+636 IARLTNRGVP
-646 EADRWFVQKSLNQL
+646 EADRWFVQKSLDQ
-660 FISVYCATV
+660 FFVGAYCATE
-669 LLEQSPGSLQL
+669 LLKQLPNSFQL
-680 LGQRLSQS
+680 LGQRLSQK
-688 FVDRGRSLLSSN
+688 FVEKGRALLSS
-700 DVPPDL
+700 DDISPEL
-706 RVALAWWGCKFDLR
+706 RVAFAWWGCKFDLR
-720 KPVRRASDL
+720 KPVRRATDL
-729 IIHLGTLVEGLPES
+729 IIHLGTYVENLPES
-743 DDLWTFFPADVPI
+743 DDFWTFFPADAPTPPLV
-756 ATLLRIAS
+756 RIAS
-764 APRPTQANQEGWW
+764 GPRPTQANQEGWW
-777 FDALMGRP
+777 FDALMGRFG
-785 DRPDIQQVTAR
+785 RPNLQQLAAL
-796 SPAASRVR
+796 SPAASRVLT
-804 ASLEG
+804 SLEG
-809 AETGKL
+809 SEAGQL

-820 WATKIWNSHDPEI
+820 WATKIWSSDNPGI
-833 TKEWRLGEWACL
+833 TREWRLGEWTCL

-856 STAET
+856 STET
-861 LDQAYLKR
+861 LNNDYLQR
-869 ASRKDTY
+869 ASRRESDV
-876 TRSHCAH
+876 RSHCAH

-893 IDTTAVSWHEW
+893 IDTAAVSWQEW
-904 RQKLREPRI
+904 KQKLRQSGGGIVRQV
-913 GALRHI
+913 
-919 PQRRQIYDRRYAP
+919 PQRRRIYDRRYAP
-932 LVVSDI
+932 LVMTEI
-938 GAAQNPIRGL
+938 GSAQNPIRGL
-948 GLCLFALLSRS
+948 GLCLFALLSRT
-959 FLLPA
+959 FLLPV

-980 LLRDEITYSSATLG
+980 LLREEITYSSATLG
-994 VLEACL
+994 ILEACL

-1010 GLNQTWSL
+1010 GLHKTWGPDSD
-1018 NFDDD
+1018 ND

-1030 LVDTADLAR
+1030 LIDAADLAR
-1039 VISIAQNELEA
+1039 IISIAQDELEA

-1063 TPVNLMHLTDA
+1063 TPVNLMHLTDV
-1074 DWKRYFEMGP
+1074 DWKRYFAMGP
-1084 T
+1084 A

>member
-1 MLVTLLREER
+1 

-43 DEADLAH
+43 DEAEIAA

-56 RELRSLGDDLCSGR
+56 RELQRLADDLRSR
-70 FRMSPIRPMAFPK
+70 KFRMSPIRPMAFPK
-83 NPDGDGNPRVRQYF
+83 NPDGEGNPRVRQYF
-97 HFAVRDQVA
+97 HFTVRDQVA
-106 WTAVVNVLG
+106 WVAVVNVLG
-115 HHVDARMPVW
+115 RFVDERMPVW

-137 EEDPHGNRIRKV
+137 EEDDLGKKLRKI

-167 PLFRRHIALAVS
+167 PLFRRHVALAVS
-179 AAAHGHAKEDNLDD
+179 AAAHGHERVDNLDG
-193 DEREELGLQ
+193 DEREELDLQ
-202 RRMRQA
+202 RRMHKA
-208 DQCPFVLADYWT
+208 DRCPFVLADYWT
-220 NLSTDTDKSEIYWA
+220 CLPTDTNKSDIYWA

-258 PAELRQEV
+258 PAELRFEV
-266 QRLLKTL
+266 QQLLKTL
-273 TQLPLD
+273 TQLSLD
-279 LEGWTNAELKLIE
+279 LEGWTDTELKHIE

-300 HKIPTGLM
+300 RRIPTGLM

-319 KVDQEVQQTLPR
+319 KVDQEVQKSLPF

-346 AKTFEELLKWI
+346 AKTFEELVSWI
-357 DHYKEVIDRLGS
+357 DHYKSVIESLGS

-384 DFLGASDT
+384 ALLGTSDAT
-392 SKCVAGSDLWIRA
+392 KRVAGSDQWNRA

-484 AAPETLD
+484 ASPETLD
-491 VRHGGSGQ
+491 IRHGGAGRSRVAGGQ
-499 SRTTGSHATS
+499 T
-509 RKGESVSFD
+509 KGHKVEDSSLD
-518 PVASLTGINDPQINA
+518 PIASLTGINDNQIHV

-547 RVLRKRPDRV
+547 RVLHERPDRV

-573 GLEHLFDDIERYAR
+573 GLERLFDDIEGYAR

-597 ILGNSYAVLAAETL
+597 ILGNSYAVLATETV
-611 RATQLLVDTNA
+611 RAAQLLGDTNA

-629 ALRSLQD
+629 ALRSLRD
-636 IARFTNRGLP
+636 IAKLTNRGVP
-646 EADRWFVQKSLNQL
+646 AADRWFVKKSLDQ
-660 FISVYCATV
+660 FFVGVYCANV
-669 LLEQSPGSLQL
+669 LLEQSPEYLQL
-680 LGQRLSQS
+680 LGQRLSQQ
-688 FVDRGRSLLSSN
+688 FVEKGRALLSTDN
-700 DVPPDL
+700 VAPDL

-729 IIHLGTLVEGLPES
+729 ILHLGTIVADLPES
-743 DDLWTFFPADVPI
+743 DDLWTFFPADAPL
-756 ATLLRIAS
+756 APLARFAS
-764 APRPTQANQEGWW
+764 ATRPIQANLEGWW
-777 FDALMGRP
+777 FDALM
-785 DRPDIQQVTAR
+785 DRLDGPDIQHLTAL
-796 SPAASRVR
+796 SPTASRVQTLLDG
-804 ASLEG
+804 S
-809 AETGKL
+809 ETGKM

-820 WATKIWNSHDPEI
+820 WAAKIWGSHDPGI
-833 TKEWRLGEWACL
+833 AKEWRLGEWTCL

-856 STAET
+856 TAAET
-861 LDQAYLKR
+861 LDQDYLQR
-869 ASRKDTY
+869 ASRKDNDA
-876 TRSHCAH
+876 RSNCAH

-893 IDTTAVSWHEW
+893 IDTPAASWQEW
-904 RQKLREPRI
+904 KQKLRET
-913 GALRHI
+913 GGGVLRQI

-932 LVVSDI
+932 LFVSDI

-959 FLLPA
+959 FLLPV
-964 QWNGLGH
+964 QWNGFGH
-971 ESMLRHLPQ
+971 ESMLRYLPQ

-994 VLEACL
+994 ILEACL
-1000 QPRAAENVFA
+1000 KPRAAENVFA
-1010 GLNQTWSL
+1010 SLYQAWSP
-1018 NFDDD
+1018 NVDDD

-1030 LVDTADLAR
+1030 LIDAADLAR
-1039 VISIAQNELEA
+1039 IISIAQNELEG

-1063 TPVNLMHLTDA
+1063 TPVNLMHLTDV
-1074 DWKRYFEMGP
+1074 DWKVYFEMGP
-1084 T
+1084 A

>member
-1 MLVTLLREER
+1 
-11 MRSFLSQVCD
+11 MRSFVSQVCD

-43 DEADLAH
+43 DEADLAS

-56 RELRSLGDDLCSGR
+56 RELQSLGEDLRSGK

-97 HFAVRDQVA
+97 HFTVRDQVA
-106 WTAVVNVLG
+106 WTAVVNVVG
-115 HHVDARMPVW
+115 RYVDARMPVW

-137 EEDPHGNRIRKV
+137 EEDIHGKKIRKI

-167 PLFRRHIALAVS
+167 PLFRRHVALAVS
-179 AAAHGHAKEDNLDD
+179 AAAHGHERADNLDD

-202 RRMRQA
+202 RLMHKA
-208 DQCPFVLADYWT
+208 DRCPFVFADYWT
-220 NLSTDTDKSEIYWA
+220 SLPTDANKSDVYWA

-248 ACVDAISQSV
+248 ACVEAISQCV
-258 PAELRQEV
+258 PAELRPQVE
-266 QRLLKTL
+266 RLLKTL

-279 LEGWTNAELKLIE
+279 LEGWTDTELKHIE
-292 LDESRKTF
+292 LDDSRKTF
-300 HKIPTGLM
+300 RRIPTGLM

-319 KVDQEVQQTLPR
+319 RVDQEVQKSLPV

-346 AKTFEELLKWI
+346 AKSFEELMEWI
-357 DHYKEVIDRLGS
+357 DHYKDVIERLGS

-384 DFLGASDT
+384 DLLGTSDAS
-392 SKCVAGSDLWIRA
+392 KRLAWSDQWNRA
-405 QDECRLDPEFPT
+405 KDECRLDPEFPT

-472 ATRLARVAEARL
+472 ATRLARIAEARL
-484 AAPETLD
+484 SAPETLNL
-491 VRHGGSGQ
+491 RHGVSGQ
-499 SRTTGSHATS
+499 SRATWNPENG
-509 RKGESVSFD
+509 RNGQDHPLD
-518 PVASLTGINDPQINA
+518 PIASLTGINDAQVHA
-533 RLAGIADRVFGLVR
+533 RLAGIADRIFSLVR
-547 RVLRKRPDRV
+547 RVLHERPDRV

-573 GLEHLFDDIERYAR
+573 GLELLFDDIERYAR
-587 DPVNRLAASY
+587 DPVNRLAAGY
-597 ILGNSYAVLAAETL
+597 ILGNSYAVLAAETV
-611 RATQLLVDTNA
+611 RAAQVLVDTNA

-629 ALRSLQD
+629 ALRSLRD
-636 IARFTNRGLP
+636 IARLINRGVH
-646 EADRWFVQKSLNQL
+646 ATDRWFVQKSLNQ
-660 FISVYCATV
+660 FFVGVYCATV
-669 LLEQSPGSLQL
+669 LLEQSPEAMQL
-680 LGQRLSQS
+680 LGNRLCRR
-688 FVDRGRSLLSSN
+688 FVDAGRALLSN
-700 DVPPDL
+700 DAVAPDQ
-706 RVALAWWGCKFDLR
+706 RVALAWWGCKLDLR

-729 IIHLGTLVEGLPES
+729 IRHLGTLVDGLPES
-743 DDLWTFFPADVPI
+743 DDLWTFFPADAPVAPL
-756 ATLLRIAS
+756 ARIAS
-764 APRPTQANQEGWW
+764 ATRPIQANQEGWW
-777 FDALMGRP
+777 FDALMGRL
-785 DRPDIQQVTAR
+785 DRPDIQLATAH
-796 SPAASRVR
+796 SSAASRVR
-804 ASLEG
+804 ASLAG
-809 AETGKL
+809 SETGRL

-820 WATKIWNSHDPEI
+820 WATKIWASHDPGI
-833 TKEWRLGEWACL
+833 TKEWRIGEWTCL

-856 STAET
+856 TGAET
-861 LDQAYLKR
+861 LDQNYLHR
-869 ASRKDTY
+869 ASRKGND

-893 IDTTAVSWHEW
+893 IDAPAGSWQEW
-904 RQKLREPRI
+904 KQKLRESGI
-913 GALRHI
+913 GVLRQV

-932 LVVSDI
+932 LVGSEI

-959 FLLPA
+959 FLLPV

-971 ESMLRHLPQ
+971 ESVLRHLPQ

-994 VLEACL
+994 ILEACL

-1010 GLNQTWSL
+1010 GLHQSWSSD
-1018 NFDDD
+1018 FDDD

-1030 LVDTADLAR
+1030 LIDTADLAR
-1039 VISIAQNELEA
+1039 IISIAQDELEG

-1063 TPVNLMHLTDA
+1063 TPVNLMHLTDV
-1074 DWKRYFEMGP
+1074 DWKSYFNMGP
-1084 T
+1084 A

>member
-1 MLVTLLREER
+1 

-43 DEADLAH
+43 DEADLAA

-56 RELRSLGDDLCSGR
+56 RELQRLADDLRSR
-70 FRMSPIRPMAFPK
+70 KFRMSPIRPMAFPK
-83 NPDGDGNPRVRQYF
+83 NPDGEGNSRVRQYF
-97 HFAVRDQVA
+97 HFTVRDQVA
-106 WTAVVNVLG
+106 WVAVVNVLG
-115 HHVDARMPVW
+115 RFVDERMPVW

-137 EEDPHGNRIRKV
+137 EEDDLGKKLRKI

-167 PLFRRHIALAVS
+167 PLFRRHVALAVS
-179 AAAHGHAKEDNLDD
+179 AAAHGHGRVANLDD
-193 DEREELGLQ
+193 DEREELDLQ
-202 RRMRQA
+202 RRMHKA
-208 DQCPFVLADYWT
+208 DRCPFVLADYWT
-220 NLSTDTDKSEIYWA
+220 SLPTDKNKSDIYWA

-241 YPSIPLT
+241 YPSIPLA

-258 PAELRQEV
+258 PAELRPEV
-266 QRLLKTL
+266 QQLLKTL

-279 LEGWTNAELKLIE
+279 LDGWTGTELKHIE
-292 LDESRKTF
+292 LDGSRKTF
-300 HKIPTGLM
+300 RRIPTGLM

-319 KVDQEVQQTLPR
+319 KVDQEVQKTLPS

-346 AKTFEELLKWI
+346 AKTFEELVKWI
-357 DHYKEVIDRLGS
+357 DHYQGVIKRLGF

-384 DFLGASDT
+384 SLLGTNDP
-392 SKCVAGSDLWIRA
+392 SKRAVGSDQWNRA
-405 QDECRLDPEFPT
+405 QVDCRLDPEFPT

-460 AEMPER
+460 AEMPGR

-491 VRHGGSGQ
+491 IRHGGAGRSSSTRRQ
-499 SRTTGSHATS
+499 T
-509 RKGESVSFD
+509 KGNKAEDSSLD
-518 PVASLTGINDPQINA
+518 PIASLTGIGDAEIHA

-547 RVLRKRPDRV
+547 RVLHERPDRV

-573 GLEHLFDDIERYAR
+573 GLELLFDDIDHYAR

-597 ILGNSYAVLAAETL
+597 IRGNSYAVLAAETV
-611 RATQLLVDTNA
+611 RAAQLLVDTNA

-629 ALRSLQD
+629 ALRSLRD
-636 IARFTNRGLP
+636 IARLTNRGVP
-646 EADRWFVQKSLNQL
+646 AADRWFVQKSLNQ
-660 FISVYCATV
+660 FFVGVYCATV

-680 LGQRLSQS
+680 LGRPLSQE
-688 FVDRGRSLLSSN
+688 FFDKGRALLGT
-700 DVPPDL
+700 DEVAPDL

-729 IIHLGTLVEGLPES
+729 IQHLGTLVEGLPES
-743 DDLWTFFPADVPI
+743 DDLWTFFPADAPI
-756 ATLLRIAS
+756 APLARIAS
-764 APRPTQANQEGWW
+764 ASRPIQANQEGWW
-777 FDALMGRP
+777 FDALLGRL
-785 DRPDIQQVTAR
+785 DRPDIQHVTALL
-796 SPAASRVR
+796 PTASRVR
-804 ASLEG
+804 TSLEG
-809 AETGKL
+809 SETGKL

-820 WATKIWNSHDPEI
+820 WATEIWGSHDPGVA
-833 TKEWRLGEWACL
+833 KEWRLGEWTCL

-856 STAET
+856 TAAET
-861 LDQAYLKR
+861 LDQDYLQR
-869 ASRKDTY
+869 ASRKDNDG
-876 TRSHCAH
+876 RSNCAH
-883 PLNFALPSHL
+883 PLNFSLPSHL
-893 IDTTAVSWHEW
+893 IDTPAVSWQEW
-904 RQKLREPRI
+904 KQKLREPGG
-913 GALRHI
+913 GALRQA

-938 GAAQNPIRGL
+938 GSAQNPIRGL

-959 FLLPA
+959 FLLPV

-971 ESMLRHLPQ
+971 ESLLRHLPQ

-994 VLEACL
+994 ILEACL

-1010 GLNQTWSL
+1010 GLYQAWSP
-1018 NFDDD
+1018 NVDDD

-1039 VISIAQNELEA
+1039 IILIAQNELEG

-1063 TPVNLMHLTDA
+1063 TPINLMHLTDV
-1074 DWKRYFEMGP
+1074 DWKGYFEMGP
-1084 T
+1084 A

>member
-1 MLVTLLREER
+1 

-56 RELRSLGDDLCSGR
+56 HELRGLGDDLRSGR

-97 HFAVRDQVA
+97 HFTVRDQVA
-106 WTAVVNVLG
+106 WVAVVNVLG
-115 HHVDARMPVW
+115 RYIDEQMPVW

-137 EEDPHGNRIRKV
+137 EEDIHGNKIRKV

-155 SGRIYRPFQQAW
+155 SGRIYRPFQQSW

-179 AAAHGHAKEDNLDD
+179 AAAHGYSKVDSLDD
-193 DEREELGLQ
+193 DEREELGFQ
-202 RRMRQA
+202 RHMHRA
-208 DQCPFVLADYWT
+208 NQCPFVLADYWT
-220 NLSTDTDKSEIYWA
+220 NLPTGPNKSDVYWA

-248 ACVDAISQSV
+248 ACVDAISQFV
-258 PAELRQEV
+258 PAELRLEV

-273 TQLPLD
+273 TQLPLNLD
-279 LEGWTNAELKLIE
+279 GWTDAELKHIE

-319 KVDQEVQQTLPR
+319 PVDQEVQKTLPR

-346 AKTFEELLKWI
+346 AKTFDDLITWI
-357 DHYKEVIDRLGS
+357 DHYKDVIDKLGS

-384 DFLGASDT
+384 ELLGTSDT
-392 SKCVAGSDLWIRA
+392 SKRLAGSDLWNRA
-405 QDECRLDPEFPT
+405 QKECRLDPEFPT

-431 RTDFTALEDNELSIL
+431 KTDFTSLEDNELSIL
-446 SQQLEHLLLVDVPE
+446 SQQLEHLLLVDLPE
-460 AEMPER
+460 AEMPAR

-484 AAPETLD
+484 ASPETLD
-491 VRHGGSGQ
+491 IRHGGSGQ
-499 SRTTGSHATS
+499 RRTTGTKITS
-509 RKGESVSFD
+509 RHSGGLSLD
-518 PVASLTGINDPQINA
+518 PIAGLTGISDSQIHA
-533 RLAGIADRVFGLVR
+533 RLNSIADRVFGLVR
-547 RVLRKRPDRV
+547 KVLRERPDRV

-573 GLEHLFDDIERYAR
+573 GLELLFDDIDRYAS

-597 ILGNSYAVLAAETL
+597 ILGNSYAVLAAETV
-611 RATQLLVDTNA
+611 RAAQLLVDTNA

-629 ALRSLQD
+629 ALRSLRD
-636 IARFTNRGLP
+636 IAKFTNQCQPKKG
-646 EADRWFVQKSLNQL
+646 RWFVQKSLNQFFVGL
-660 FISVYCATV
+660 YCATV
-669 LLEQSPGSLQL
+669 LLEQYPGSLQL
-680 LGQRLSQS
+680 LGKPLNRT
-688 FVDRGRSLLSSN
+688 FVDKGRELLTGHE
-700 DVPPDL
+700 VLPDL

-720 KPVRRASDL
+720 KPVRRASEL
-729 IIHLGTLVEGLPES
+729 IIHLGTLVEALPES
-743 DDLWTFFPADVPI
+743 DDLWTFFPADAPI
-756 ATLLRIAS
+756 TPLVRIAS
-764 APRPTQANQEGWW
+764 ATKSTQMKQEGWW
-777 FDALMGRP
+777 FDAMMGRL
-785 DRPDIQQVTAR
+785 DYRDMEQVATL
-796 SPAASRVR
+796 SPEASRVWK
-804 ASLEG
+804 SFEES
-809 AETGKL
+809 ETGKF

-820 WATKIWNSHDPEI
+820 WATMIWKSCDPRI
-833 TKEWRLGEWACL
+833 TKEWRLGEWTCL

-856 STAET
+856 STTQT
-861 LDQAYLKR
+861 LDQEYLQR
-869 ASRKDTY
+869 ASSKDID

-883 PLNFALPSHL
+883 PLNFALPRHL
-893 IDTTAVSWHEW
+893 IDTTAVSWQEW
-904 RQKLREPRI
+904 KQKLREP
-913 GALRHI
+913 GTGVLRQV

-932 LVVSDI
+932 LVVSEI
-938 GAAQNPIRGL
+938 GSAQNPIRGL

-959 FLLPA
+959 FLLPV

-980 LLRDEITYSSATLG
+980 LLRDEISYSSATLG
-994 VLEACL
+994 ILESCL
-1000 QPRAAENVFA
+1000 QPRMAENVFA
-1010 GLNQTWSL
+1010 NLYQAWSPGS
-1018 NFDDD
+1018 DDD

-1030 LVDTADLAR
+1030 LIDTADLAR

-1063 TPVNLMHLTDA
+1063 TPVNLMHLTDV

-1084 T
+1084 A

>member
-1 MLVTLLREER
+1 
-11 MRSFLSQVCD
+11 MRSFLNQVCD

-43 DEADLAH
+43 DEADLAN
-50 FEVHLG
+50 FEVHLD
-56 RELRSLGDDLCSGR
+56 RELRSLGADLRSGR

-97 HFAVRDQVA
+97 HFTVRDQVA
-106 WTAVVNVLG
+106 WTAAVNVLG
-115 HHVDARMPVW
+115 PYVDARMPVW
-125 SYGNRLFRSAWI
+125 SYGNRLFRSTWI
-137 EEDPHGNRIRKV
+137 EEDLHGNKIRKV

-179 AAAHGHAKEDNLDD
+179 AAAHGHSKAGSLDD
-193 DEREELGLQ
+193 DEREELELQ
-202 RRMRQA
+202 YRMPRA
-208 DQCPFVLADYWT
+208 DRCPFVLADNWIS
-220 NLSTDTDKSEIYWA
+220 LPTDRNKGEIYWA

-241 YPSIPLT
+241 YPSVHLT
-248 ACVDAISQSV
+248 ACVEAIAQSV
-258 PAELRQEV
+258 PAELRTEV

-279 LEGWTNAELKLIE
+279 LEGWTDAELKHIE

-300 HKIPTGLM
+300 RRIPTGLM

-319 KVDQEVQQTLPR
+319 LVDDEVQKTLPR

-346 AKTFEELLKWI
+346 AKTFEELMKWI
-357 DHYKEVIDRLGS
+357 DHYKIVIDRLGS

-384 DFLGASDT
+384 ELLGTGDT
-392 SKCVAGSDLWIRA
+392 GKCFAGSDLWNRA
-405 QDECRLDPEFPT
+405 QDDCRLDPEFPT

-431 RTDFTALEDNELSIL
+431 KTDFTTLEDNELSIL

-460 AEMPER
+460 EEMPAR
-466 TRLAFA
+466 TRQAFA

-491 VRHGGSGQ
+491 IRHGAPGQ
-499 SRTTGSHATS
+499 SRATGGQATS
-509 RKGESVSFD
+509 HNGEGPSLD
-518 PVASLTGINDPQINA
+518 PIAVLTGINDSQIHA

-547 RVLRKRPDRV
+547 RVLHERPDRV

-573 GLEHLFDDIERYAR
+573 GLELLFDDIDRYAR

-597 ILGNSYAVLAAETL
+597 ILGNSYAVLAAETV
-611 RATQLLVDTNA
+611 RAAQLLVDTNA

-629 ALRSLQD
+629 ALRSLRD
-636 IARFTNRGLP
+636 IARLTNRVPP

-660 FISVYCATV
+660 FVGVYCATV
-669 LLEQSPGSLQL
+669 LLEQSPGTLQL
-680 LGQRLSQS
+680 LGERLSKP
-688 FVDRGRSLLSSN
+688 FVDKGRALLTSH
-700 DVPPDL
+700 DVPPEL

-729 IIHLGTLVEGLPES
+729 IIHLGTLVDGLPES
-743 DDLWTFFPADVPI
+743 DDLWTFFPADAPI
-756 ATLLRIAS
+756 APLLRIAS
-764 APRPTQANQEGWW
+764 ATKPTQANQEGWW
-777 FDALMGRP
+777 FDALMGRLNHP
-785 DRPDIQQVTAR
+785 EILQVTAL
-796 SPAASRVR
+796 SPSASRVR

-809 AETGKL
+809 SETGKL
-815 LPLPV
+815 IPLPV
-820 WATKIWNSHDPEI
+820 WATKIWDSRDPRI
-833 TKEWRLGEWACL
+833 AKEWRIGEWTCL

-856 STAET
+856 STGET
-861 LDQAYLKR
+861 LDQDYLQR
-869 ASRKDTY
+869 ASRKDTD
-876 TRSHCAH
+876 TRAHCAH

-893 IDTTAVSWHEW
+893 VDTEAVSWQDW
-904 RQKLREPRI
+904 KQKLRES
-913 GALRHI
+913 GTGVLRRV
-919 PQRRQIYDRRYAP
+919 PQRRQIFDRRYAP
-932 LVVSDI
+932 LVVSEI
-938 GAAQNPIRGL
+938 GSAQNPIRGL

-971 ESMLRHLPQ
+971 ESMLRYLPQ

-994 VLEACL
+994 ILEACL
-1000 QPRAAENVFA
+1000 QPRADENVLA
-1010 GLNQTWSL
+1010 GLYQVWSSD
-1018 NFDDD
+1018 FDDD
-1023 TEHDPVS
+1023 TKHDPVS
-1030 LVDTADLAR
+1030 LIDTTDLAR
-1039 VISIAQNELEA
+1039 VISIAQLELEA

-1063 TPVNLMHLTDA
+1063 TPVNLMHLTDV
-1074 DWKRYFEMGP
+1074 DWKHYFEMGP
-1084 T
+1084 A